1 MPQLGPVRSI
11 CVFCGARAGNDS
23 AYAHAARATAHAL
36 ADRNLNLVYGGG
48 NVGLMGILADAALER
63 AVHVTGVIP
72 VSMVKTELAHK
83 RIQRLITVESM
94 HERKAIM
101 ARECD
106 AIIVLPGGVGTLD
119 ELFEAMT
126 WNQLRL
132 QRKPIGILDLPGPAG
147 GFYDALFGFLRHA
160 QDQGFVIPTTMQLV
174 VRAQSPAALVDQVIA
189 MGTPVQPA

>member
-1 MPQLGPVRSI
+1 MPESPVRSI
-11 CVFCGARAGNDS
+11 CVFCGARAGSDP
-23 AYAHAARATAHAL
+23 AFAQAARDTAHAL
-36 ADRNLNLVYGGG
+36 ADRNLRLVYGGG

-63 AVHVTGVIP
+63 GVHVTGVIP
-72 VSMVKTELAHK
+72 ASMVKTELAHT
-83 RIQRLITVESM
+83 RIQNLVVVQTM

-147 GFYDALFGFLRHA
+147 GFYSSLFDFLRHA
-160 QDQGFVIPTTMQLV
+160 QDQGLVVPTTMQLV
-174 VRAQSPAALVDQVIA
+174 VRDPDPVSLLDKVVALASPSSPA
-189 MGTPVQPA
+189 